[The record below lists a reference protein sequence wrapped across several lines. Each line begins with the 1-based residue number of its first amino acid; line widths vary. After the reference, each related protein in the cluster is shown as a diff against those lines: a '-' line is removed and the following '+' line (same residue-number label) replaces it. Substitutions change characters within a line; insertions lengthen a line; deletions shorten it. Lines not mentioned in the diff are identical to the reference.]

1 MIVNKEKG
9 MFEIIFGIFWMLT
22 IAPMAIMALLDG
34 DMGPI
39 VFLLPFLIAGIWLL
53 YSGIKKVTK
62 NAETHAKGTPSY
74 GLVVDFSETGTYIN
88 GHAVWNAHIL
98 AIADYGLVREFKE
111 EVGTRPKFDVGDF
124 VSIKYYQDDINVTG
138 RVNLYAIPEQA
149 RNVLQ
154 SASQRMGIKSQL
166 FSQPQQPQDFIVR
179 GDTIII
185 DGIEY
190 KRPT

>member
-1 MIVNKEKG
+1 
-9 MFEIIFGIFWMLT
+9 MFEIIFGTLWLLVV
-22 IAPMAIMALLDG
+22 APMVIMVLLDG
-34 DMGPI
+34 DIFSML
-39 VFLLPFLIAGIWLL
+39 FFLPFIAVGVWFL
-53 YSGIKKVTK
+53 YTGIKKAK
-62 NAETHAKGTPSY
+62 RNAETNVKGTPSY

-88 GHAVWNAHIL
+88 GNAVWNAHIL

-124 VSIKYYQDDINVTG
+124 VSIKYHQDDINVTG
-138 RVNLYAIPEQA
+138 RVNLYEIPEKA
-149 RNVLQ
+149 RNILQ
-154 SASQRMGIKSQL
+154 SAYQKAGIKSQL
-166 FSQPQQPQDFIVR
+166 FSQPQQPQQPQDFIVR